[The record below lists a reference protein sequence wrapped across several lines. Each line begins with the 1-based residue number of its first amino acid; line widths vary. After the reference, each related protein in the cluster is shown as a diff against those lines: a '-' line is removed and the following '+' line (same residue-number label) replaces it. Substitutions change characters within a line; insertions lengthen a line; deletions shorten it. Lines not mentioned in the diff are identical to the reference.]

1 MNINAKL
8 PGKPHTYRRITVSV
22 GMERIEIRSLHA
34 AIELLRSLRA
44 DICGEQAARLCAQ
57 MQVARSPEDVDAAWL
72 AFCRWAGACG
82 LTGGDDGHHPGHH
95 PVKRAA

>member
-8 PGKPHTYRRITVSV
+8 PEKPHTSRRIVVTV
-22 GMERIEIRSLHA
+22 GIERIEIRSLRSA
-34 AIELLRSLRA
+34 VELLRSLRA

-57 MQVARSPEDVDAAWL
+57 MQEARSPADVDAAWL

-82 LTGGDDGHHPGHH
+82 LTGGDDGHHP
-95 PVKRAA
+95 VKRAA